1 MTTLYY
7 SANEMGR
14 EAGFTSPNTWTRMKN
29 AMGAPECVMVSK
41 APGFGWSLNTWE
53 INIERH
59 SPRLQEALRSTIER
73 LRAREVELLREYSSA
88 GSKPAPAPAETGEE
102 G

>member
-14 EAGFTSPNTWTRMKN
+14 EAGFTSPGTWTRMKN

-53 INIERH
+53 ITLDRH
-59 SPRLQEALRSTIER
+59 SARLQEALRPAIER
-73 LRAREVELLREYSSA
+73 LRAREVELLREFSA
-88 GSKPAPAPAETGEE
+88 GSSKPAPAETAPEA
-102 G
+102 